1 MSSDL
6 TPLIPNLIL
15 LLAPSPNG
23 EFDESVFAWTSDAL
37 QEVMSKSVLSDGSG
51 SKTLTEP
58 LLIWMDNWAVQIVNA
73 TLNGKLYNN

>member
-1 MSSDL
+1 M
-6 TPLIPNLIL
+6 
-15 LLAPSPNG
+15 
-23 EFDESVFAWTSDAL
+23 FAWTSDAL